1 MTPIT
6 WNENTEA
13 VPAGWIWC
21 GLLWLMA
28 KSSSSRR
35 GDVLPQRKHEKHES
49 HGRTQREGRQGS
61 GFVEDAVAACGKH
74 EETISR
80 GSTLSSS
87 NKHFMSLFQ
96 LLFVRLTDC
105 TRGFIF
111 IHYPSVFSPSNIH
124 DMHIDCVCHF
134 PHSARSY

>member
-87 NKHFMSLFQ
+87 NKHIYVIVSAVICQ
-96 LLFVRLTDC
+96 INRLYTW
-105 TRGFIF
+105 
-111 IHYPSVFSPSNIH
+111 IHFHPSVFSPSNIH

>member
-35 GDVLPQRKHEKHES
+35 GDALPQRKHEKHES
-49 HGRTQREGRQGS
+49 HGRTQREGRHGS
-61 GFVEDAVAACGKH
+61 GFVEDAVAARGKH

-80 GSTLSSS
+80 GSTLSIYVIVSAVVCQI
-87 NKHFMSLFQ
+87 NRLYTWIHFHPLSFC
-96 LLFVRLTDC
+96 FLT
-105 TRGFIF
+105 I
-111 IHYPSVFSPSNIH
+111 
-124 DMHIDCVCHF
+124 
-134 PHSARSY
+134 